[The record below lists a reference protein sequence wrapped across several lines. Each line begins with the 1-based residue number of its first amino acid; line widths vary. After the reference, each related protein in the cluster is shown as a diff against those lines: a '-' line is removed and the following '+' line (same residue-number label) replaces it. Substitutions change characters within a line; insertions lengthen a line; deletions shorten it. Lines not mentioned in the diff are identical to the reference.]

1 MIFIHVGIALIVG
14 RSSIL
19 GFSFFLRVGIG
30 LSRDI
35 DLISGAASTSETMW
49 EQFSVGLGRSLGL
62 GFRFEFDARR
72 DRRFRSRLE
81 FVVGAVSL
89 HLQFFRRPFYVY
101 LIV

>member
-1 MIFIHVGIALIVG
+1 MSFIHVGIVLIVG

-19 GFSFFLRVGIG
+19 SFSSLVRVGIG

-35 DLISGAASTSETMW
+35 VFISGSASTSETMW
-49 EQFSVGLGRSLGL
+49 GPFSIGLGRNLGL

-72 DRRFRSRLE
+72 DRRSRSRLE
-81 FVVGAVSL
+81 FVVGAVPL

>member
-1 MIFIHVGIALIVG
+1 MIFIQVGIALIVG

-19 GFSFFLRVGIG
+19 SFRVGIG

-35 DLISGAASTSETMW
+35 VFISGAASTSETMW
-49 EQFSVGLGRSLGL
+49 GQFSVGLGRSLGL

-72 DRRFRSRLE
+72 DRRSRSRLE